1 MRPKGRKFLLIPIC
15 LDKQNGIDDRLI
27 YRGLY
32 VEKQIEIYIAR
43 PYNVMIVRRRV
54 ANIILSFAKQRN

>member
-27 YRGLY
+27 YRG
-32 VEKQIEIYIAR
+32 
-43 PYNVMIVRRRV
+43 
-54 ANIILSFAKQRN
+54 IICRKAD